1 MKLQKILASVLAV
14 ACLVSCDKFLTEN
27 PTTSLSESSVYN
39 TEAVLEAGV
48 IGCYKTM
55 QDNNTAWQQ
64 TMLEVPMAT
73 SGLITWKGNRT
84 AENWVQT
91 KLLTMLPNN
100 AYTSQVFTY
109 FYTTI
114 YRCNKLIENL
124 PDSPVDQTYKNEIE
138 GEVRFLRAWSYF
150 CLVRFFG
157 DVPLILSTPK
167 SLTDMENPRV
177 PYQEVYRQI
186 LADFEFA
193 EQNMRTPERQAQ
205 IAGQTGRPH
214 KWAATAMKS
223 LVYLQI
229 GNLIEHKDY
238 QFFDMT
244 KEGRAP
250 DFSAVGINSQNDA
263 YTKALETAED
273 VMESGAYQLEP
284 DYANLFAWG
293 PDNPSIYT
301 SKERVF
307 VLTST
312 NGGQNNVRVALYT
325 LPPFPQGTVNTTTKN
340 NNSARI
346 RPARFVVD
354 KWHRVHGGAKW
365 KAADRYD
372 KLADLPKTWTDPRVN
387 ISYFHTSYKKQEKG
401 KVTTQRVY
409 PGNASSKSN
418 AFKTNNPMLNHT
430 WYDPIFKKYMDS
442 AYDASKGNAD
452 FYLMRYAEVYLIAA
466 EAAASLSNGPGD
478 ANWEKAMKYME
489 VIHERARK
497 SGGKAANPA
506 VRPTMADW
514 KAQTREDLI
523 KAIVWERVFEMHGE
537 GHEFFDTHRR
547 GAEFLSNFISKPLN
561 EFLQKPEQQ
570 LLTSD
575 KKAGY
580 HLILYNNWVFEEDPQ
595 TLRKAVL
602 FPFPEEEMRNNSAI
616 GEEDQNDFFYASMS
630 E

>member
-1 MKLQKILASVLAV
+1 MKLNKILASVLAV

-64 TMLEVPMAT
+64 TMLEIPMAT
-73 SGLITWKGNRT
+73 SGLITWKGSRT

-100 AYTSQVFTY
+100 GYTSSVFTY
-109 FYTTI
+109 IYSTI
-114 YRCNKLIENL
+114 YRCNKLLENL
-124 PDSPVDQTYKNEIE
+124 PDSPVDQAYKNEIE
-138 GEVRFLRAWSYF
+138 GEVKFIRAWSYF

-177 PYQEVYRQI
+177 PYQEVYRQV
-186 LADFEFA
+186 LEDLDFA
-193 EQNMRTPERQAQ
+193 EQNMRTPERQSQ

-214 KWAATAMKS
+214 KWAATSLKS

-250 DFSAVGINSQNDA
+250 DFSAVDINSQEDA
-263 YTKALETAED
+263 YTKSLAAAEE
-273 VMESGAYQLEP
+273 VMQSGAYQLEP

-293 PDNPSIYT
+293 PDNPTIYT
-301 SKERVF
+301 SKERIF

-312 NGGQNNVRVALYT
+312 NGGQNNIRIALYT

-340 NNSARI
+340 NNSCRI
-346 RPARFVVD
+346 RPARFVAD
-354 KWHRVHGGAKW
+354 KWFRVHGGSKW
-365 KAADRYD
+365 TGRYD
-372 KLADLPKTWTDPRVN
+372 KLTDLPKTWTDPRVN
-387 ISYFHTSYKKQEKG
+387 ISYFHTSYKKQQNG
-401 KVTTQRVY
+401 TVTTQRVY
-409 PGNASSKSN
+409 PGNASSKSK
-418 AFKTNNPMLNHT
+418 AFIQNNNPLLHNQ
-430 WYDPIFKKYMDS
+430 WYDPIFKKYIDTG
-442 AYDASKGNAD
+442 YDASKGYSD
-452 FYLMRYAEVYLIAA
+452 FYLMRYAEIYLIAA

-497 SGGKAANPA
+497 SGGKAASPA
-506 VRPTMADW
+506 ATPTMAQWNAD
-514 KAQTREDLI
+514 TREKLI
-523 KAIVWERVFEMHGE
+523 EAIVWERVFEMHGE

-547 GAEFLSNFISKPLN
+547 GAEFLANFISKPLN
-561 EFLQKPEQQ
+561 EFLKKPEQN
-570 LLTSD
+570 LKSTD
-575 KKAGY
+575 KKY
-580 HLILYNNWVFEEDPQ
+580 SYYSNHYNNWVFEEDPQ

-616 GEEDQNDFFYASMS
+616 SEEDQNDFFYSSM
-630 E
+630 EN